1 MDRRLRRGLLLACVC
16 AIVAVPAGT
25 ARAQVLTD
33 LNDWHMSESVSTWNG
48 GSNFHI
54 STSGDGWAQFRWLD
68 TPSKVTVISANTC
81 MDMYYLGGGSI
92 PINNTSYLN
101 LFYGGPGSCFVMRG
115 RTSAGSGSMVNHDG
129 RVKR

>member
-1 MDRRLRRGLLLACVC
+1 MDRRVRRGLLLAFAC
-16 AIVAVPAGT
+16 ATFGAATP

-33 LNDWHMSESVSTWNG
+33 LNNWNLTETASAWNG
-48 GSNFHI
+48 GSQFHI

-81 MDMYYLGGGSI
+81 TDQYYLGGGSI
-92 PINNTSYLN
+92 PINNTSYLT
-101 LFYGGPGSCFVMRG
+101 LFYGSPGACFIMRG
-115 RTSAGSGSMVNHDG
+115 RTSSGSGSMVNHDG

>member
-1 MDRRLRRGLLLACVC
+1 MDRRVRRGLLLAGVCVTLG
-16 AIVAVPAGT
+16 AAAP

-33 LNDWHMSESVSTWNG
+33 LNNWNLTETVSTWNG

-54 STSGDGWAQFRWLD
+54 STSGDGTAQFRWLD

-81 MDMYYLGGGSI
+81 MDLYYLGGGSI
-92 PINNTSYLN
+92 PINNTSYLH
-101 LFYGGPGSCFVMRG
+101 LFSASPGACFVMRG
-115 RTSAGSGSMVNHDG
+115 RTSSGSGSMVNHDG